1 MTDEKN
7 AAEPS
12 GASGG
17 SQRVAIER
25 LLKMARREHY
35 YCEDSWY
42 SCPLAEDGCAND
54 SYAKDECSCG
64 ASEHNAKV
72 DEIAATLRPLLERL
86 S

>member
-1 MTDEKN
+1 MTETN
-7 AAEPS
+7 ETAEPS

-17 SQRVAIER
+17 SQRVALE
-25 LLKMARREHY
+25 LLLDMARREHY
-35 YCEDSWY
+35 HSHNFWY

-54 SYAKDECSCG
+54 NYEKDECSCG
-64 ASEHNAKV
+64 ALAHNARV